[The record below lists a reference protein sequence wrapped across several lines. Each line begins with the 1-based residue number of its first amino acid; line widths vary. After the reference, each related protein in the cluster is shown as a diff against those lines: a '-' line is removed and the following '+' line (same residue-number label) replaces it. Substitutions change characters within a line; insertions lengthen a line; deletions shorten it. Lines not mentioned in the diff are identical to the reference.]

1 MQCKFHGFPRPPR
14 RPTFHQFATV
24 VDTESGRSIEPSFL
38 QNTYAM
44 FLDWEGSYL
53 PIFHFLVIKATI
65 ALVLTPFLLAVV
77 PLLIILILPAPH
89 ALRLV
94 RNIGLWQAQIAL
106 EGLAT
111 GR

>member
-1 MQCKFHGFPRPPR
+1 LMLMQ
-14 RPTFHQFATV
+14 
-24 VDTESGRSIEPSFL
+24 
-38 QNTYAM
+38 

-53 PIFHFLVIKATI
+53 PIFHFLVIKASI

-77 PLLIILILPAPH
+77 PLLIILILPAPL

-94 RNIGLWQAQIAL
+94 RNIGLWQAQVAL